1 MEIST
6 GKTQLLELIKIVDET
21 MKEFNLSTFY
31 KVKPGIEIIFAI
43 QMSISF
49 NTLLYLF

>member
-6 GKTQLLELIKIVDET
+6 GKTQLLGLIKIVDET

-31 KVKPGIEIIFAI
+31 KVKAGIDFVFVTQIQSNVDII
-43 QMSISF
+43 
-49 NTLLYLF
+49 

>member
-21 MKEFNLSTFY
+21 MKEFSLSTFY
-31 KVKPGIEIIFAI
+31 KVKPDIEIIFAI
-43 QMSISF
+43 QMSI
-49 NTLLYLF
+49 